1 MSTNQTTNYQLN
13 QWVKSDRVLMEDFN
27 ADNAKIDAALASK
40 ASTSALSSL
49 QSVVNGKASVSAL
62 TELQST
68 LNSKISGLQSTV
80 TSQGTAL
87 TQRNCQVYFASRTG
101 DGGAT
106 PTFTFPRAPWLVIF
120 FLSDYHGLVAVRG
133 GSRLYAIG
141 GDSRS
146 FNSAAYQFSGNSL
159 TFTAGGSYVNG
170 KNETVTVFALLE
182 L

>member
-1 MSTNQTTNYQLN
+1 MSTNKTQNYQLN
-13 QWVKSDRVLMEDFN
+13 QWVKSDQVKMEDFN

-40 ASTSALSSL
+40 ASTSALNSL
-49 QSVVNGKASVSAL
+49 QSVVNGKASTAAL
-62 TELQST
+62 TELQSA

-101 DGGAT
+101 DGGST
-106 PTFTFPRAPWLVIF
+106 PTFTFPHEPWIVIF
-120 FLSDYHGLVAVRG
+120 FLSAYHGLVAVRG

-141 GDSRS
+141 GDSRN
-146 FNSAAYQFSGNSL
+146 FNAAYQFSGNSL
-159 TFTAGGSYVNG
+159 TFTSGGSYVNG

>member
-1 MSTNQTTNYQLN
+1 MSTNKTQNYQLN
-13 QWVKSDRVLMEDFN
+13 QWVKSDQVRMEDFN

-62 TELQST
+62 S
-68 LNSKISGLQSTV
+68 SLQSTV
-80 TSQGTAL
+80 ASQGTAL
-87 TQRNCQVYFASRTG
+87 TQRNCQVYFGSHTG
-101 DGGAT
+101 DGSST
-106 PTFTFPRAPWLVIF
+106 PTFTFPRKPWLVIF
-120 FLSDYHGLVAVRG
+120 FLSAYHGLVAVRG
-133 GSRLYAIG
+133 GRKLYAIG

-146 FNSAAYQFSGNSL
+146 FNTAAYQFSGNSL
-159 TFTAGGSYVNG
+159 AFTAGGSYVNG